1 MFKRRLLA
9 LAAGVTIGLPGMSMA
24 TLLQDNSENLP
35 SSFAVQTTHSDSISD
50 QLENTATIALTKNV
64 DIFSRYKFPGISF
77 ENAASVGL
85 SAARPAPTSRS
96 LSQLIA
102 TASLGQGLYA
112 PSDGSSNETQG
123 GTTIARLSPPHRKT
137 GPTLRDMAGALVNKP
152 RSPAPRGGVPN
163 DPRYRFSVIGTVLET
178 QLDAAFIDAASDVVN
193 PTIDPDGLITVNFLG
208 LRDFA
213 LLVSPVTNK
222 ILVMDFKTGTTLTL
236 SHSAYDDT
244 ASYEA
249 KQRRRLSP
257 RNSNSFEESKTVKL
271 LIKFIKS
278 LQYFGNNFLLH
289 PVTLGAFLLLSICCG
304 IFSISH
310 RSR

>member
-1 MFKRRLLA
+1 M
-9 LAAGVTIGLPGMSMA
+9 AAGVTIGLPGMSMA

-35 SSFAVQTTHSDSISD
+35 SSFGIQTTRSDSNSD
-50 QLENTATIALTKNV
+50 RLENTATIALTKNV
-64 DIFSRYKFPGISF
+64 DIFSHYKFPGISF
-77 ENAASVGL
+77 KNAASVGL

-112 PSDGSSNETQG
+112 PSDGSSNERPGVTA
-123 GTTIARLSPPHRKT
+123 IAKLSPPHQKT
-137 GPTLRDMAGALVNKP
+137 GPTLRDVAGALVNKP
-152 RSPAPRGGVPN
+152 RGPAPRAGVPN
-163 DPRYRFSVIGTVLET
+163 NPHNGFSLIDTVLDT
-178 QLDAAFIDAASDVVN
+178 QLDAAFIEAASDIVN
-193 PTIDPDGLITVNFLG
+193 PAIDPDGLITVNFLG

-249 KQRRRLSP
+249 KQRRRL
-257 RNSNSFEESKTVKL
+257 RLKNSNSFEEPKTVKL
-271 LIKFIKS
+271 LMKFLKS
-278 LQYFGNNFLLH
+278 LRYFGSNFLLH

-304 IFSISH
+304 IFSISY